1 MKNFHIKN
9 MCMFYKRL
17 SFWQVLVQKV
27 AFISTFLYFIS
38 FHFISKMLSTQI
50 YSYKLPVLSNIFCIV
65 KCKRP
70 KYVLTLFRMGRRG
83 GGGGGGGGKKALPI
97 RFSTVTST
105 NVGVSPQSILT
116 LSYNPLATLV

>member
-17 SFWQVLVQKV
+17 SFWQVVVQKV

-38 FHFISKMLSTQI
+38 FYLISKMLSTQI
-50 YSYKLPVLSNIFCIV
+50 YSCKLPVLSNVFCIV
-65 KCKRP
+65 KCKSP
-70 KYVLTLFRMGRRG
+70 KYILTLFRMGRRG
-83 GGGGGGGGKKALPI
+83 GGGKKALPI
-97 RFSTVTST
+97 RFPHVNST

-116 LSYNPLATLV
+116 FSYNPLATLV